1 MRLLLSETVELGQ
14 FNEVPPYA
22 ILSHTWGDEA
32 EEVIF
37 QDILNNNTPTT
48 TAKPGYQKVCNTCI
62 RAAADGLEHV
72 WIDSCCIDK
81 TSSAELSEALNSM
94 YYWYQQAE
102 VCYVYLVDVP
112 SGSDDAA
119 FAGSKWFTR
128 GWTLQ
133 ELIAPSNMIFLS
145 SDWQEIGTKWDLRE
159 LISRITGIPVNI
171 LLGDDPGLAS
181 IAQRM
186 SWAANRVTKKVEDRA
201 YSLMGLFGVNM
212 PLLYGER
219 ERASLRLQEEIMKGS
234 NDHSIFAWTTA
245 EDNGGPLAMSPTAF
259 VNSGDIV
266 PVDPSNTIGNYPVV
280 RNQGIHLTVPFM
292 GTGKAVGLAMLEC
305 TKSNNRDLKIAVYL
319 RDVSLTMRQFERVR
333 CAELELVNPKKF
345 HSLIYPARQ
354 LYIRSDGP
362 RKKVV
367 SERPEVCIIDLQC
380 ARASKVYAQPTW
392 ELSNNALTRNFST
405 INGAFCRILMLSSDG
420 ILVQILLS
428 KNEGAVSA
436 DIESSSISHGEG
448 PCLGQETHQQQE
460 QNMARHGAKE
470 VTKEVA
476 RKSHISVTVQKRQ
489 RQNNLLWTVRISYQ
503 SPHCGSNI

>member
-37 QDILNNNTPTT
+37 QDILNNNNASTT
-48 TAKPGYQKVCNTCI
+48 TTKPGYQKVRNTCI
-62 RAAADGLEHV
+62 RAAADGLDHV

-133 ELIAPSNMIFLS
+133 ELIAPSNMIFLNR
-145 SDWQEIGTKWDLRE
+145 DWQEIGTKWDLRE
-159 LISRITGIPVNI
+159 LISKITGIPVNI

-219 ERASLRLQEEIMKGS
+219 ERAFLRLQEEIMKGS
-234 NDHSIFAWTTA
+234 D
-245 EDNGGPLAMSPTAF
+245 
-259 VNSGDIV
+259 
-266 PVDPSNTIGNYPVV
+266 
-280 RNQGIHLTVPFM
+280 
-292 GTGKAVGLAMLEC
+292 
-305 TKSNNRDLKIAVYL
+305 
-319 RDVSLTMRQFERVR
+319 
-333 CAELELVNPKKF
+333 
-345 HSLIYPARQ
+345 
-354 LYIRSDGP
+354 
-362 RKKVV
+362 
-367 SERPEVCIIDLQC
+367 
-380 ARASKVYAQPTW
+380 
-392 ELSNNALTRNFST
+392 
-405 INGAFCRILMLSSDG
+405 
-420 ILVQILLS
+420 
-428 KNEGAVSA
+428 
-436 DIESSSISHGEG
+436 
-448 PCLGQETHQQQE
+448 
-460 QNMARHGAKE
+460 
-470 VTKEVA
+470 
-476 RKSHISVTVQKRQ
+476 RKSVV
-489 RQNNLLWTVRISYQ
+489 
-503 SPHCGSNI
+503 